1 MSLQIAHNVETGMI
15 TLRWR
20 FYSPEQRDVLIGF
33 VDGARKLR
41 TTHPALD
48 RIDGQTWGPNL
59 QQQIIDVMKATTQGG
74 MP

>member
-1 MSLQIAHNVETGMI
+1 MSLQISHDTSSGTT

-20 FYSPEQRDVLIGF
+20 IYTPEQRDVLIGF

-48 RIDGQTWGPNL
+48 RIDGQTWGANL
-59 QQQIIDVMKATTQGG
+59 QQQVIDAMKAATQGG
-74 MP
+74 VP

>member
-1 MSLQIAHNVETGMI
+1 MTLQITHDSTARTT

-20 FYSPEQRDVLIGF
+20 IYAPEQRDVLIGF

-48 RIDGQTWGPNL
+48 RIDGQTWGANL
-59 QQQIIDVMKATTQGG
+59 QQQVIDAMKAATQGG
-74 MP
+74 VP